1 MTAKRTAVIL
11 MGLLVGAG
19 ITLGVMM
26 LFANQGMR
34 DFGTPNFLL
43 TSLCF
48 GVAAVIGLDYLLNT
62 GMLKR

>member
-34 DFGTPNFLL
+34 NFGTPNFLL
-43 TSLCF
+43 TSFCF